1 MSTCYVSD
9 EGSQDHTKHL
19 VHICCEWR
27 FSANG
32 EPTCRLVGKERHFV
46 SFVLIE
52 KVSTICQGLFFLLC
66 TLQWNPLTTMWSLSV
81 LHDYLLRNS
90 LAHFP
95 FLYVKQCRQNKKILV
110 RFTYVLFIYLF
121 LCTVTPSDTLAHIL
135 VLCHFPW
142 KCLGKFSFKCCP
154 CNCKLFN
161 WYESE
166 FNCLCTIF

>member
-121 LCTVTPSDTLAHIL
+121 IFMHSYSI
-135 VLCHFPW
+135 W
-142 KCLGKFSFKCCP
+142 YLGSHLSAVPLPLEVFR
-154 CNCKLFN
+154 
-161 WYESE
+161 E
-166 FNCLCTIF
+166 IFFQMLSL